1 MAVRQQQRQP
11 AIRVL
16 DDLIELD
23 GRVAVADVATRSRTH
38 VDESVIRRSPAI
50 GLQKPRVRSRLGP
63 PPAPM
68 FWRALSGAFGIAA
81 VAMVIF
87 VALLLFPWVV

>member
-1 MAVRQQQRQP
+1 
-11 AIRVL
+11 
-16 DDLIELD
+16 
-23 GRVAVADVATRSRTH
+23 
-38 VDESVIRRSPAI
+38 
-50 GLQKPRVRSRLGP
+50 
-63 PPAPM
+63 M